1 MCETRTGAI
10 LAGGAAIG
18 KTGREPSNKLAMPRG
33 SPRKASPEVAGPNP
47 VTCGGPSSLAGD
59 ISFGIRVGILKVM
72 STGLLGA
79 AIVFAPARVLGAGGS
94 PKGRPKLTGVESE
107 WNRGKPAGRSSG
119 TTSNTPT
126 ANTCKP
132 SDVKV
137 VNPRRERSSHDEWI
151 VASNIVSS

>member
-1 MCETRTGAI
+1 
-10 LAGGAAIG
+10 
-18 KTGREPSNKLAMPRG
+18 
-33 SPRKASPEVAGPNP
+33 
-47 VTCGGPSSLAGD
+47 
-59 ISFGIRVGILKVM
+59 M